1 MPERGKKDGIP
12 AFMEPERGRQRPSK
26 YTRFQIAMNTIKAIN
41 QNGALSSVA
50 PLDQKVRGGAK
61 I

>member
-1 MPERGKKDGIP
+1 MPEGGKKDGIP
-12 AFMEPERGRQRPSK
+12 AFMEPKRGRHRPSK

-41 QNGALSSVA
+41 QNGAESSME
-50 PLDQKVRGGAK
+50 PLVQKVRGGAK